1 MSATNRRG
9 IFRGWLIVAA
19 VFLVTFLGFGSAYTF
34 SSFFQPLQLEFG
46 ASRGSVALVFAI
58 AGFLY
63 FVVGVVSGPL
73 ADRWGARPLAMLGML
88 LTGAG
93 LMAASAAHSL
103 NAVFLAYS
111 IGVGLGVGC
120 AYVPAISVVQRWFVR
135 RRALASGLAVSGIG
149 AGTLVMP
156 LLASLLIDTIGW
168 RNAYLV
174 LGALTAIVGAGVSLL
189 IDSDPRDRG
198 LAPDGLAGDQSPS
211 PAARSGATLRDAIG
225 SSTFRILYVTC
236 LISAFAV
243 FVPFVHLVP
252 YALDHGID
260 ARRAALL
267 LSLVGAGSTAG
278 RFVLG
283 SVADWI
289 GRLRFLVVTC
299 IGMAIALAV
308 WAGADSFAR
317 LAVFAVVFGVFYGGW
332 VAILPTVVM
341 DRFGSANISSII
353 GVLYTSVAL
362 GTLVGPTLAGFLFDR
377 GGSYVL
383 AISLGCAANAV
394 AAALSLTLLR
404 RSDSS
409 RWRERA
415 KTTV

>member
-1 MSATNRRG
+1 MRSATPRRL
-9 IFRGWLIVAA
+9 FRGWLIVAA
-19 VFLVTFLGFGSAYTF
+19 VFAVTFLGFGSAYTF

-46 ASRGSVALVFAI
+46 AARGSVALVFAI

-63 FVVGVVSGPL
+63 FIVGVISGPL
-73 ADRWGARPLAMLGML
+73 ADRWGARPLVMLGML

-93 LMAASAAHSL
+93 LLAASAARSL
-103 NAVFLAYS
+103 EAVFLAYG

-120 AYVPAISVVQRWFVR
+120 VYVPAVSVVQRWFVR

-156 LLASLLIDTIGW
+156 LLASVLIDAIGW
-168 RNAYLV
+168 RSAYLV

-198 LAPDGLAGDQSPS
+198 LTPDGLAGDQSP
-211 PAARSGATLRDAIG
+211 AAAAIRSGASLREAVA

-252 YALDHGID
+252 YALDRGID
-260 ARRAALL
+260 SRRAALL
-267 LSLVGAGSTAG
+267 ISLVGVGSTAG

-299 IGMAIALAV
+299 IGMALALAI

-317 LAVFAVVFGVFYGGW
+317 LAVFALAFGAFYGGW

-362 GTLVGPTLAGFLFDR
+362 GTLAGPTVAGVLFDR
-377 GGSYVL
+377 SGSYAL
-383 AISLGCAANAV
+383 AIGLGCAANTL
-394 AAALSLTLLR
+394 AAGLSLILLR
-404 RSDSS
+404 KKPGPERSS
-409 RWRERA
+409 A
-415 KTTV
+415 AGVY

>member
-1 MSATNRRG
+1 MSAATTQS

-19 VFLVTFLGFGSAYTF
+19 VFTVTFLGFGSAYTF
-34 SSFFQPLQLEFG
+34 SSFFRPLQLEFG

-63 FVVGVVSGPL
+63 FAVGVVSGPL
-73 ADRWGARPLAMLGML
+73 ADRWGARPLAVLGMM

-93 LMAASAAHSL
+93 LMAASLARNL
-103 NAVFLAYS
+103 TAVFLAYS

-135 RRALASGLAVSGIG
+135 RRALASGVAVSGIG

-156 LLASLLIDTIGW
+156 LLATLLIDAIGW
-168 RNAYLV
+168 RGAYLV
-174 LGALTAIVGAGVSLL
+174 LGAVTALIGAGVSLL

-198 LAPDGLAGDQSPS
+198 LAPDGLAIDAS
-211 PAARSGATLRDAIG
+211 ATAVVRSGSSLREAIS
-225 SSTFRILYVTC
+225 SSTFRILYATC

-252 YALDHGID
+252 YAQDRGID
-260 ARRAALL
+260 ARHAALL
-267 LSLVGAGSTAG
+267 LGLVGAGSTAG

-283 SVADWI
+283 SVADWM
-289 GRLRFLVVTC
+289 GRLRFLVVTY
-299 IGMAIALAV
+299 IGMALALAL
-308 WAGADSFAR
+308 WSGADDFLR
-317 LAVFAVVFGVFYGGW
+317 LAVFAFTFGSFYGGW

-341 DRFGSANISSII
+341 DRFGGANISSII

-362 GTLVGPTLAGFLFDR
+362 GTLAGPTVAGFLFDR
-377 GGSYVL
+377 SGSYAL
-383 AISLGCAANAV
+383 AIGLGCAANAV
-394 AAALSLTLLR
+394 AAALSLMLLR
-404 RSDSS
+404 AKPRFEPNLTNSS
-409 RWRERA
+409 
-415 KTTV
+415 

>member
-1 MSATNRRG
+1 MSSTTPQR
-9 IFRGWLIVAA
+9 IFRGWLIVTA
-19 VFLVTFLGFGSAYTF
+19 VFVVTFLGFGSAYTF

-46 ASRGSVALVFAI
+46 ASRGSIALVFAI

-63 FVVGVVSGPL
+63 FVVGVISGPL
-73 ADRWGARPLAMLGML
+73 ADRWGARPLAMLGMV

-93 LMAASAAHSL
+93 LMAASAARSL
-103 NAVFLAYS
+103 EAIFLAYS

-120 AYVPAISVVQRWFVR
+120 AYVPAVSVVQRWFVR

-156 LLASLLIDTIGW
+156 MLASLLIEAIGW

-198 LAPDGLAGDQSPS
+198 LAPDGLTGDQSLTATP
-211 PAARSGATLRDAIG
+211 RSGTSLREAVA

-267 LSLVGAGSTAG
+267 VSLVGVGSTAG

-299 IGMAIALAV
+299 IGMALALAI

-317 LAVFAVVFGVFYGGW
+317 LAIFALAFGSFYGGW

-362 GTLVGPTLAGFLFDR
+362 GTLAGPTVAGILFDR
-377 GGSYVL
+377 TGSYAL
-383 AISLGCAANAV
+383 AIGLGCAANAV
-394 AAALSLTLLR
+394 AAVLSLTLLR
-404 RSDSS
+404 
-409 RWRERA
+409 A
-415 KTTV
+415 KAAPASYRTA